1 MSRRWHM
8 NIIESFSR
16 QLTWHFVHMIDWALS
31 NWAITMTLLV
41 ASIYWAGRQRKLNR
55 HHL

>member
-1 MSRRWHM
+1 M
-8 NIIESFSR
+8 NRLEIFTR
-16 QLTWHFVHMIDWALS
+16 QLIWGFVHIIDWALS
-31 NWAITMTLLV
+31 NWAITMILLV